1 MSTTYTPNA
10 QLGQPASGDRTWNN
24 PLNANATQLDGL
36 NPIGDLCVTT
46 NEVPS
51 ATLNVKVAAGVY
63 LKQDGTVGSYGG
75 VSSTAMTASSTNYL
89 YLDLTSSGAL
99 TVNTTGFPTTA
110 HIPLATVVAG
120 GTTITSIADSRV
132 AFAPVGTW
140 ADGINITVGT
150 STGTQIGTASTQK
163 IGFLGA
169 TPAVQQT
176 GGSAIAGSSY
186 TTNEQSM
193 LQKTYN
199 ALRTFGLLS

>member
-1 MSTTYTPNA
+1 MTTYTPNLK
-10 QLGQPASGDRTWNN
+10 LGQPASGDRTWNV
-24 PLNANATQLDGL
+24 PLNANTAALDALAPVGGL
-36 NPIGDLCVTT
+36 NVTT
-46 NEVPS
+46 TEVPS
-51 ATLNVKVAAGVY
+51 ATLNVLIAAGNY
-63 LKQDGTVGSYGG
+63 LKQDGTVGTYAGASH
-75 VSSTAMTASSTNYL
+75 AMTTSATNYL

-110 HIPLATVVAG
+110 HIRLATVAG
-120 GTTITSIADSRV
+120 GGSTITSITDSRV
-132 AFAPVGTW
+132 AFNASGTW

-176 GGSAIAGSSY
+176 GGSASAGSSY
-186 TTNEQSM
+186 TSTEQGM
-193 LQKTYN
+193 LNKAYA